1 MTKVCVIVMSYTFTL
16 TEYLYIITGTKY
28 VLGNP
33 SALDSWIKNLTLEAG
48 VFCHDCKSKE
58 DVI

>member
-1 MTKVCVIVMSYTFTL
+1 MSYTFTL